1 MPRYIDIE
9 GYRKLFDAEY
19 KKTRELIN
27 QGETHLD
34 NLAEGFSEAS
44 RVIDRIPLADVVPR
58 SEVEELR
65 KDHYQILPDGKI
77 KLIPKTDID
86 AWDLSCGQ
94 PIGKIL
100 ADELDKRISEDIV
113 AVFKKYFPN
122 TTIDE
127 KRVLKLARLLIC
139 DEEDCTKVSSGD
151 ICVVCG
157 EHVPEGRQ
165 ICSMCETG
173 KEFRKKRKGDD
184 VG

>member
-1 MPRYIDIE
+1 MARYIDNMDEYISRNE
-9 GYRKLFDAEY
+9 LLKNIHSNVAEAHNE
-19 KKTRELIN
+19 RCAQL
-27 QGETHLD
+27 L
-34 NLAEGFSEAS
+34 EA
-44 RVIDRIPLADVVPR
+44 ILNAPTADVVPK

-86 AWDLSCGQ
+86 AWDLSLGQ
-94 PIGKIL
+94 PIGKMV
-100 ADELDKRISEDIV
+100 ADELDKRISEDII

-122 TTIDE
+122 STIDE

-173 KEFRKKRKGDD
+173 KEFFKKRKE
-184 VG
+184 